1 MANMSFTSRSNRSAQ
16 TRCPSIASIN
26 CALTRISAARRTL
39 ALQRRRPHGASSP
52 SLFAYGS
59 ALNLDVYLYLLM
71 PDGAYTFERDKP
83 HFHHPPAP
91 SPGELHEL
99 LNNVS

>member
-1 MANMSFTSRSNRSAQ
+1 MLPIHRIDQLRVDANRLSCTSHACVAAQ
-16 TRCPSIASIN
+16 APTR
-26 CALTRISAARRTL
+26 
-39 ALQRRRPHGASSP
+39 ASSP
-52 SLFAYGS
+52 SFFAYGS